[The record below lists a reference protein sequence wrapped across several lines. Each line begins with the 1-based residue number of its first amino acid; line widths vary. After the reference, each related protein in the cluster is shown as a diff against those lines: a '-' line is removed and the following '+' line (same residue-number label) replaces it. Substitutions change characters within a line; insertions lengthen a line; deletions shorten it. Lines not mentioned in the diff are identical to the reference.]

1 MPRHGTVASTACRRR
16 QQLDAPLPVGRR
28 RSRRL
33 RPNRCRPGPLGLWA
47 DTWRRLR
54 RNKLALVGL
63 AIIIV
68 FMLVGLSQII
78 ASLAHVGS

>member
-1 MPRHGTVASTACRRR
+1 MPPRPEKDATAP
-16 QQLDAPLPVGRR
+16 Q
-28 RSRRL
+28 S
-33 RPNRCRPGPLGLWA
+33 LGLWA

-63 AIIIV
+63 GIIIV

-78 ASLAHVGS
+78 GSLAAHSAHAL